1 MSIRKNWRTTLLV
14 LLITVTFTSVI
25 GGTMAWFTD
34 TVESSSNVIAAGTL
48 DIDMLVK
55 KGDQYISLEEYPNTQ
70 LFGGILWEPG
80 YTAVEYVTIQNKG
93 SLALDYQLNVV
104 PGSDEVKASDGTSL
118 ASAIEVYMA
127 FGDTEVTTRDAI
139 NDTTKFWYCG
149 TLDELIANE
158 KGFTYG
164 RMLPAVEGEDDAI
177 LEPGKVQ
184 GSVTCTIVLHM
195 DEDAGNEYQGLTLGS
210 VSLQLMAKQAP
221 VEEDAFDEKYDENA
235 IWPSF
240 ESNDYPKA
248 NVRLLDPVL
257 DADIYPDGI
266 DDIWYPVTSEGKQT
280 MDWFTKTLKPMI
292 DERYPT
298 LPDREHT
305 YIAGSSMGGL
315 MSLYAV
321 VEYNDVFSR
330 AACLSPS
337 LWVARWQVD
346 SMIQRTKLSP
356 DTVIYMDYGSREMG
370 NHDGMRKLFA
380 TITARLMD
388 KQAWVTS
395 RIVPNGD
402 HCEACWEEQIP
413 FFMHILEY
421 CRE

>member
-280 MDWFTKTLKPMI
+280 MDCAYLFQATETEAVAAAGPYADWHADFVVYANADVPADSIALIGNYSTYGWIGLVNDDNTVTEGTKIRLLQSADYYVSYEEVCAFQNFYCGASENVDGALDGITLTV
-292 DERYPT
+292 ELRLYEAT
-298 LPDREHT
+298 GNGAAAET
-305 YIAGSSMGGL
+305 GEYI
-315 MSLYAV
+315 
-321 VEYNDVFSR
+321 
-330 AACLSPS
+330 
-337 LWVARWQVD
+337 
-346 SMIQRTKLSP
+346 
-356 DTVIYMDYGSREMG
+356 
-370 NHDGMRKLFA
+370 
-380 TITARLMD
+380 TIGTFNY
-388 KQAWVTS
+388 TF
-395 RIVPNGD
+395 N
-402 HCEACWEEQIP
+402 
-413 FFMHILEY
+413 
-421 CRE
+421 